1 MKIQKFIK
9 TRAKEAALSSYRN
22 YNDNVLKHHSKDEFL
37 ALENLHRNKNIVIQK
52 SDKDKSL
59 VIVDKADYLDKMEN
73 LLSNTQKSEKLD
85 LKNDAYLPS
94 LLDLPGVSQLKQQ
107 SPCPTILACFLPGY
121 TEPLFFFCLRSHFKI
136 KIAHFLCRHI
146 EIPCEVVT

>member
-1 MKIQKFIK
+1 M
-9 TRAKEAALSSYRN
+9 
-22 YNDNVLKHHSKDEFL
+22 LKHHSKDEFL

-73 LLSNTQKSEKLD
+73 LLSNTQKFEKLD

-121 TEPLFFFCLRSHFKI
+121 TEPLFFFCLRSRFKI